1 MITCRPR
8 QRHAAL
14 NARLAGVLALVLLTF
29 TLAGC
34 ATTPRL
40 AETTE
45 RQLSRQVLLD
55 DIPFHGQRDYQCGPA
70 SLAMVLNA
78 GGVDINVDNLIPQVF
93 LPGREGSVQPE
104 MLATVR
110 RHGRIPFQIAATFD
124 ALLTEIDAD
133 HPVVVMQ
140 NLSLPA
146 WPVWHYAVAIGYDLD
161 AEDLILHSG
170 MEPRRIESFRRFD
183 ATWARSNRWGFVALT
198 PGETLPESVAGPDAM
213 EAIADFERVQGAS
226 ASLPAWESLVERF
239 PGSAMGHFA
248 LGNARQATGD
258 PQAAIEA
265 YRIAVKRRP
274 DLAAGWLNLGLML
287 RDHGDVTEARAALE
301 RAAESPGDWQ
311 DRARKALESLEVT
324 S

>member
-1 MITCRPR
+1 
-8 QRHAAL
+8 
-14 NARLAGVLALVLLTF
+14 
-29 TLAGC
+29 
-34 ATTPRL
+34 
-40 AETTE
+40 
-45 RQLSRQVLLD
+45 
-55 DIPFHGQRDYQCGPA
+55 
-70 SLAMVLNA
+70 
-78 GGVDINVDNLIPQVF
+78 
-93 LPGREGSVQPE
+93 
-104 MLATVR
+104 
-110 RHGRIPFQIAATFD
+110 
-124 ALLTEIDAD
+124 
-133 HPVVVMQ
+133 
-140 NLSLPA
+140 
-146 WPVWHYAVAIGYDLD
+146 
-161 AEDLILHSG
+161 